1 MDEYHDGILLFDLM
15 NEKVWSKAVKD
26 KLGLVEFY
34 NSLVSKEYSEKYF
47 EPERMVIKVYETYD
61 EKNHKKLIKHISK
74 DVSLSDEYLTQK
86 FNKKSNLNLKI
97 YEEVLN
103 KLETNREIVID
114 SIENYKKDR
123 AKRSQEINI
132 ETPKNNKL
140 SKPSLS
146 GDLNSNILEN

>member
-1 MDEYHDGILLFDLM
+1 M
-15 NEKVWSKAVKD
+15 
-26 KLGLVEFY
+26 
-34 NSLVSKEYSEKYF
+34 
-47 EPERMVIKVYETYD
+47 
-61 EKNHKKLIKHISK
+61 KKLILIFLIFHSCGFTNDETSVPDNLISEEKMIDILYDMSLISVSKGINKRILENNGVKPKKYILKKYNIDSLQFVVSNEYYSK
-74 DVSLSDEYLTQK
+74 DLERY
-86 FNKKSNLNLKI
+86 LKI

-123 AKRSQEINI
+123 AKRSQEINL
-132 ETPKNNKL
+132 ETPKNDKL